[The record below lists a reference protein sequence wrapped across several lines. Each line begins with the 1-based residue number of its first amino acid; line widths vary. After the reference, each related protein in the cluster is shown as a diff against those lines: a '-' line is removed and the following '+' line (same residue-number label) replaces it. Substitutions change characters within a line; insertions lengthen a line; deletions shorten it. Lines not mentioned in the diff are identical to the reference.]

1 MKRRFELQK
10 ALTFMIA
17 VSIVVLAGVAACA
30 VYFFRTGISPTGA
43 AALAALFL
51 IALAA
56 IIAFLLL
63 RRHFGR
69 LSAEV
74 TQAEDSI
81 SALGELNSTLRA
93 QRHDFLNHL
102 QVVYTLIDLK
112 KYDDANAYIE
122 KVYGDIQKV
131 SSVMRT
137 SIPSVNAILHAKQMM
152 CASRGIDV
160 EFDVR
165 TTLSELPME
174 DWEFC
179 RVLGNIIDNSIHALE
194 SCEGG
199 KRMKIEIGE
208 DLRGYRFRI
217 ANNGPAIPPELWQRI
232 FDEGFTTRPDGSGMG
247 LAICRRLL
255 GACGG
260 ELRVFSDDSET
271 VFEGTL
277 PRSSAVSSL

>member
-10 ALTFMIA
+10 ALTLMIA

-30 VYFFRTGISPTGA
+30 VYFFRTGVSPTGA
-43 AALAALFL
+43 AALGVLFL
-51 IALAA
+51 IAVAA

-63 RRHFGR
+63 KRHFRR

-81 SALGELNSTLRA
+81 SALEDLNSTLRA

-112 KYDDANAYIE
+112 KFDDANAYIE

-131 SSVMRT
+131 GSVMRT

-194 SCEGG
+194 GMDAG
-199 KRMKIEIGE
+199 RKMKIEIGE

-217 ANNGPAIPPELWQRI
+217 SNNGPAIPPELWQRI
-232 FDEGFTTRPDGSGMG
+232 FDEGFTTRPEGSGMG

-260 ELRVFSDDSET
+260 KLRVFSDDSET
-271 VFEGTL
+271 VFEGSL
-277 PRSSAVSSL
+277 PRARADS